1 LKFHSISYVQ
11 WNWHQIPT
19 FLSYWWVL
27 KLKPLVTIVKFCQN
41 YQFCINYLI
50 LSKLSILSNILIF
63 IDLLPVP
70 FNTSEKQDQNSNKI
84 IWSFDNFVKLFK
96 YWSNFIV
103 LTTWWM
109 VSMNSESLELPIVL
123 VGRVLKK
130 VKLDLYFNFFRKIQK
145 HWN

>member
-1 LKFHSISYVQ
+1 LEFHSISYVQ
-11 WNWHQIPT
+11 WSWHQIQT

-27 KLKPLVTIVKFCQN
+27 KLRPLVTIVKFCQN
-41 YQFCINYLI
+41 YQFCLNYLI
-50 LSKLSILSNILIF
+50 LSKLSILSNILTF

-70 FNTSEKQDQNSNKI
+70 FNTSDKQDQNSNKI

-103 LTTWWM
+103 LTTWM
-109 VSMNSESLELPIVL
+109 VSMNSESLELPNVL